1 MAAARPS
8 CPPENATRSTNE
20 LSDAAAM
27 AVSGVRARTSDAAA
41 RDASSASR
49 GALDAAPR
57 GNAASAA
64 AANRASFDAFDGTG
78 TSRRR
83 RSSEPSSD
91 RDPNGR
97 ASEERASRRGGRA
110 LTIGVTCG
118 VTRADASR
126 RAATRSASRAN
137 VAPASGGGASR
148 PLFDKRSADRSRAV
162 SRAMRSSARRTNPR
176 APRNRAA
183 TGSMSS
189 VSRYRSALGASA
201 PNAESAEVSSRGGR
215 SRESSSPKTPEEK
228 ARSPSS
234 SRLVASRLSRRS
246 KKAREELCPPC
257 SPRASSVSNART
269 SAPSAAKR
277 ARAESAASRRS
288 RSAASERRLAD
299 PRASASRAAHAP
311 APRIAARSSS
321 RSDPPFS
328 SRLFLR
334 ASARSRQRRA
344 RRSVEAFLFAL
355 AAVTHVASSVEDSE
369 NDAPS
374 QTKKEKGAH
383 TGARVASVARAS
395 ASLRS
400 GGASDASRNW
410 RTAGRSR
417 VSHSVTS
424 SSPPA
429 STASRASS
437 NTRARSVRD
446 AFRPRG
452 SGTSSA
458 TRDARAPARETSAA
472 AAAAARRVVTRH
484 ASPSAARASG

>member
-1 MAAARPS
+1 
-8 CPPENATRSTNE
+8 
-20 LSDAAAM
+20 M

-78 TSRRR
+78 TSWRR
-83 RSSEPSSD
+83 RSSPSSPSSE

-97 ASEERASRRGGRA
+97 ASEERASRRGN
-110 LTIGVTCG
+110 G
-118 VTRADASR
+118 VTRVAADASR

-148 PLFDKRSADRSRAV
+148 PLFDKRSADRSRTV

-277 ARAESAASRRS
+277 ARRVRGQPAEQVRGFRAKTRGPARERQPRGPRAGAAHRRQVVVPFRSAVFFFFASFSSRLGALTPEAREAERRS
-288 RSAASERRLAD
+288 VFVRARGGHARRVVGGRFRKRRVVADEKRKGRAHRRARRERRARERVSALGRRERRLAELAHRGEKQGLAQRD
-299 PRASASRAAHAP
+299 VLLAAGVHREPRQLEHARAERTRCAP
-311 APRIAARSSS
+311 SERFRNVFRNARCAGSG
-321 RSDPPFS
+321 
-328 SRLFLR
+328 
-334 ASARSRQRRA
+334 ARGIRRRRRRREARRRA
-344 RRSVEAFLFAL
+344 TRL
-355 AAVTHVASSVEDSE
+355 AER
-369 NDAPS
+369 
-374 QTKKEKGAH
+374 
-383 TGARVASVARAS
+383 GAR
-395 ASLRS
+395 L
-400 GGASDASRNW
+400 G
-410 RTAGRSR
+410 TKLF
-417 VSHSVTS
+417 
-424 SSPPA
+424 
-429 STASRASS
+429 
-437 NTRARSVRD
+437 VRD
-446 AFRPRG
+446 CRL
-452 SGTSSA
+452 
-458 TRDARAPARETSAA
+458 
-472 AAAAARRVVTRH
+472 
-484 ASPSAARASG
+484 